1 MKMKAVVLAI
11 SLAIGS
17 SVFVP
22 NVSATGIPVIDVA
35 NLQQTIMQYMNM
47 IEQLKQLEAQLQQA
61 KEQYAAITGL
71 RDMAQLARTE
81 SYIPKNWQETLAIMD
96 GGGGELSGLA
106 EQIREGA
113 SQLNQDF
120 FANVSD
126 EIKEGL
132 DTSMKSAATG
142 QALNAKVYDSSQERV
157 QRLTELADKVDSA
170 QDLKAVS
177 DLQARIGVETA
188 MLMNELIKLQS
199 MNALIAKRDD
209 VRENEAIQS
218 SFKLRSSS
226 Y

>member
-1 MKMKAVVLAI
+1 MKMKAVALAI
-11 SLAIGS
+11 SLAIGGTA
-17 SVFVP
+17 FVP
-22 NVSATGIPVIDVA
+22 NVSATGIPVIDAA

-47 IEQLKQLEAQLQQA
+47 IEQLKQLEAQLKQA

-81 SYIPKNWQETLAIMD
+81 SYIPKSWQETLAIMD
-96 GGGGELSGLA
+96 GGGEIGGLA

-113 SQLNQDF
+113 SKLNQDY

-132 DTSMKSAATG
+132 DSSMKSAATG

-157 QRLTELADKVDSA
+157 QRLTELANKVDSA

-218 SFKLRSSS
+218 SFKLRSRS